1 MKIAVKMVMEI
12 VEKLGVQSDRAKYLS
27 PLLQLFS
34 PVSKKTLRDF
44 QDSWDGTKSFDD
56 FVAAQNSLIK
66 DCLTIE
72 LSSFGA
78 ATRQA
83 LDQPSLT
90 EQTEI
95 EIDN

>member
-1 MKIAVKMVMEI
+1 MKMTVKAVMET
-12 VEKLGVQSDRAKYLS
+12 VEKLGVQPDRAKYLS
-27 PLLQLFS
+27 PLVQLFS

-44 QDSWDGTKSFDD
+44 QDLWDGTKSFDD

-83 LDQPSLT
+83 LGQPLLT
-90 EQTEI
+90 EQTEL